1 MFKMIRYIKIFIKFP
16 DNITAFWD
24 DNHYI
29 MYVDPHIRGKFQVWQ
44 NLEARGKYYPRGTNV
59 LLCTVIGG
67 FYDLVS
73 TWSKEKVMQAEF
85 STGFL
90 GELGKDSEQ
99 KKSDF
104 CRLSIDP
111 SLPTP
116 FLLSKAE
123 E

>member
-85 STGFL
+85 STGFW
-90 GELGKDSEQ
+90 
-99 KKSDF
+99 
-104 CRLSIDP
+104 
-111 SLPTP
+111 
-116 FLLSKAE
+116 KAE
-123 E
+123 DQDDLRKEECIKD